1 VIQSYCYY
9 SCKDARIINFAKRMK
24 KKTNMI
30 ILEAMS
36 RNNQDFQEHWGFGF
50 FSDHGERLQLQAENC
65 RLCGNYISLS
75 KNDALFC
82 RSLFCNC

>member
-1 VIQSYCYY
+1 
-9 SCKDARIINFAKRMK
+9 MK
-24 KKTNMI
+24 KKTNLI

-50 FSDHGERLQLQAENC
+50 FSDHGELLQLQAENC